1 MDFQLLGTGSPL
13 VDYSLSVTETL
24 LERFVPGGKG
34 GTRNISE
41 AEKSAILKNFNGTV
55 LRTPGGSAAN
65 TVRTFAAIGGKAALF
80 GKTGCDA
87 DADFFT
93 SALRNDNVDDA
104 LICRSGTVP
113 TGFCLSLITPDAER
127 TMLSNLGASLC
138 ITGDDMAKIDFA
150 KFDYLL
156 LEGYLISEPWVD
168 KLLAL
173 AESSGCKIAL
183 DLNNFELAAR
193 AKTRFTEI
201 ISRYVSLLF
210 GNEQEISALLECS
223 DRAEQLSALRRFT
236 ETTVFKLGSKG
247 ALIVLPDELITVDA
261 CKVDTVKDTTGA
273 GDFFA
278 AGFFYGM
285 SRHCSPAVCGRL
297 GAVCAS
303 HIIAET
309 GTILS
314 EQSLQS
320 MIKHINDEVQNEL

>member
-13 VDYSLSVTETL
+13 VDYSLPVTETF
-24 LERFVPGGKG
+24 LEKFVPGGKG

-41 AEKSAILKNFNGTV
+41 ADKSAILQTFNGTV

-65 TVRTFAAIGGKAALF
+65 TVRTFAALGGRAALF
-80 GKTGCDA
+80 GKTGKDQ

-93 SALRNDNVDDA
+93 SALRDNNVDDT
-104 LICRSGTVP
+104 LICRSETDP

-138 ITGDDMAKIDFA
+138 ITDDDLAGIDFS

-156 LEGYLISEPWVD
+156 LEGYLILEPWVD
-168 KLLAL
+168 KLLAS
-173 AESSGCKIAL
+173 ADASGCKIAL
-183 DLNNFELAAR
+183 DLNNFELVTR

-201 ISRYVSLLF
+201 ISQYVSLLF
-210 GNEQEISALLECS
+210 GNGQEISALLGCS
-223 DRAEQLSALRRFT
+223 DRTQQISSLRQLVK
-236 ETTVFKLGSKG
+236 ETVFKLGSKG

-261 CKVDTVKDTTGA
+261 CKIAPVTDTTGA

-285 SRHCSPAVCGRL
+285 SRHCPPALCGKL
-297 GAVCAS
+297 GAICAS

-309 GTILS
+309 GTILT

-320 MIKHINDEVQNEL
+320 MIKCINNEVQK